1 MSRHYAVAFLAG
13 HGIGPEVTAEASRA
27 VGAAARLHGFVVED
41 HHVPFGADAFMRF
54 GHPYP
59 SSSRRAVLAADA
71 VLVGPGGEALD
82 PLEAELD
89 VRASLTRLRFDDRY
103 ELSLL
108 APADDD
114 DWEWTLRRAI
124 RIASGSRARLAV
136 VGPAPEPSAALDGL
150 ELERLSPTE
159 AMRALVVEPQRFDV
173 LVCPRELGAAAA
185 EVAACTR
192 QRRTAAWGRLAVG
205 GPSVFGAG
213 LDPEH
218 EVAGQGVADP
228 RPMLLAAAV
237 MLGEGLGERRAAA
250 SLALALDRTKG
261 GGPSTR
267 GVCDGVLAE
276 LPLGLEVEFLREAV

>member
-136 VGPAPEPSAALDGL
+136 VGPA
-150 ELERLSPTE
+150 T
-159 AMRALVVEPQRFDV
+159 QRFDV